1 MIVTVIVLSLADY
14 HRVVLN
20 QAVTFNS
27 SWALNS
33 PADPVANEAAPE
45 QTGETPQPQAQQAVG
60 PRSWPS
66 QLWIEFF
73 THVRISSSVYTML
86 SYITSFSGVPSSE
99 SRRLAREAARGRDK
113 PPDSW
118 TTYARGNATNIR
130 CGVFRNRLGRHLQC
144 LNCRSRALS
153 AI

>member
-33 PADPVANEAAPE
+33 PADPVDNEVAPE
-45 QTGETPQPQAQQAVG
+45 HTGEAPQPQAQQAVG

-99 SRRLAREAARGRDK
+99 SRRLALEAARGRDK
-113 PPDSW
+113 P
-118 TTYARGNATNIR
+118 ATNPLTAGQPMLEVMPPISDAA
-130 CGVFRNRLGRHLQC
+130 CFVID
-144 LNCRSRALS
+144 S
-153 AI
+153 AGIYNV

>member
-1 MIVTVIVLSLADY
+1 MCLNDRDRYCTVTRRLPPC
-14 HRVVLN
+14 RVN

-45 QTGETPQPQAQQAVG
+45 QTGEAPQPQAQQAVG

-86 SYITSFSGVPSSE
+86 SYITFFQAYLPASQDDL
-99 SRRLAREAARGRDK
+99 RLKLQEV
-113 PPDSW
+113 
-118 TTYARGNATNIR
+118 ATNPLTAGQPMLEVMPPISDAA
-130 CGVFRNRLGRHLQC
+130 CFVID
-144 LNCRSRALS
+144 S
-153 AI
+153 AGIYNV